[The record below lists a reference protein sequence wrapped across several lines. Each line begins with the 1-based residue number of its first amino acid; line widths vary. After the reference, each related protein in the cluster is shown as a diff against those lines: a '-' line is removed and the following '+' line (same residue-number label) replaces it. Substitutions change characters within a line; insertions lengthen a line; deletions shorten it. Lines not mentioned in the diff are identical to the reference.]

1 MIGEDQGLESE
12 LQKILL
18 DLLADLNSRQV
29 KNIKKLM
36 EGHTVGGKDDK
47 NVKDFMCEWD
57 IIWIE
62 NISFMNIGIIY

>member
-47 NVKDFMCEWD
+47 NVKDFMCE
-57 IIWIE
+57 
-62 NISFMNIGIIY
+62 